1 MATNTYTENYL
12 ELDEVMAD
20 GYGIVSRKVM
30 RADFISTKAKALYS
44 YLCSFAGSGDTAFPS
59 TDTMRKELQLAKDT
73 FYNARK
79 ELQAFGII
87 EVNTFRTRN
96 GAKTIYKL
104 VSNAHITDD
113 AAALVED
120 KQTAKSNKINNLPN
134 STDPRRASASEKPVN
149 ETTVK
154 VSTGKAETEP
164 KAVIYDTPEG
174 FDHLEKKSLKK
185 VRSDELAETIDAYNN
200 AVQRGYTPKEID
212 DAYTLYVERY
222 RQEHP
227 DTIRYAKR
235 LKNYLTDSNGLL
247 FDAGKPR
254 LRRNA
259 VIKKSPEAISD
270 EEKAKAE
277 EQARI
282 ALETSDPEF
291 QMLSMEL
298 IELARVVLKY
308 DSASAEY
315 KQTKSRMDEICQI
328 NQKKV
333 DEYIEKQSRA

>member
-1 MATNTYTENYL
+1 MTNTYTENYL

-59 TDTMRKELQLAKDT
+59 TDTMRHELQLAKDT
-73 FYNARK
+73 FYSARK

-113 AAALVED
+113 ASALVEE
-120 KQTAKSNKINNLPN
+120 KQQAKANKINNLPN
-134 STDPRRASASEKPVN
+134 SNDPRKAASTNSDSNASAKTRSNDE
-149 ETTVK
+149 
-154 VSTGKAETEP
+154 EP
-164 KAVIYDTPEG
+164 KAVIIDTPEG
-174 FDHLEKKSLKK
+174 FDRLEKKSLKK
-185 VRSDELAETIDAYNN
+185 IRSDELAETIEAYND

-212 DAYTLYVERY
+212 DAYALYVERY

-227 DTIRYAKR
+227 DTIRFAKR

-247 FDAGKPR
+247 FDAGKP
-254 LRRNA
+254 LSRRNA
-259 VIKKSPEAISD
+259 VIKKSPEVIANS
-270 EEKAKAE
+270 EKAKAE

-282 ALETSDPEF
+282 ALETTDPEY
-291 QMLSMEL
+291 QQLSMEL
-298 IELARVVLKY
+298 IDLARDALKY
-308 DSASAEY
+308 DSATPEY
-315 KQTKSRMDEICQI
+315 EQTKSRMDEICRI
-328 NQKKV
+328 NQQKV
-333 DEYIEKQSRA
+333 DAYIEEQSRA